1 MRIQVIGGG
10 SWGLALARLLAVNG
24 HDVRLWCR
32 EEDGPEELART
43 RLSPRYLPGIEL
55 PPGVDVGPEIDAEAE
70 IAVFAAPSHA
80 LRLVADRFRFSPET
94 IRVNVAKGIENDTL
108 LRMSQVLRQVQGPC
122 PVATLSGPSH
132 AEEVA
137 RDLPATVVAA
147 SADPAACQTVQAA
160 FMSQTFRVY
169 TSADLIGVELGG
181 SLKNVLAVAAGICD
195 GMGLGDNAK
204 AALITRGLAEMARL
218 GMALGANPLTFAGLS
233 GMGDLIVTCQSRH
246 SRNRA
251 LGEAIARGESAEEY
265 LARTVMVAEGVR
277 TARSAHALAQ
287 RHGVEMPIT
296 REVYRVLFEGGDPR
310 DAVAALME
318 RDAKPEHG

>member
-1 MRIQVIGGG
+1 MIGGG

-24 HDVRLWCR
+24 HEVRLWCR

-55 PPGVDVGPEIDAEAE
+55 PPGVEVAPEIDAEAE
-70 IAVFAAPSHA
+70 IAVFAAPSHV

-137 RDLPATVVAA
+137 RDLPATAVAA
-147 SADPAACQTVQAA
+147 STDHAACQTVQAA

-251 LGEAIARGESAEEY
+251 LGEAIARGEAAEEY

-287 RHGVEMPIT
+287 RHEVEMPIT

-318 RDAKPEHG
+318 REAKSEHG

>member
-1 MRIQVIGGG
+1 MIGGG

-24 HDVRLWCR
+24 HEVRLWCR

-55 PPGVDVGPEIDAEAE
+55 PPGVEVAREIDAEAE
-70 IAVFAAPSHA
+70 IAVFAAPSHV
-80 LRLVADRFRFSPET
+80 LRQVADRFRFSPET

-137 RDLPATVVAA
+137 RDLPATAVAA
-147 SADPAACQTVQAA
+147 SGDDAVCQTVQAA

-181 SLKNVLAVAAGICD
+181 SLKNVFAVAAGICD

-251 LGEAIARGESAEEY
+251 LGEAIARGEAAEEY

-287 RHGVEMPIT
+287 RHEVEMPIT

-318 RDAKPEHG
+318 REAKSEHG